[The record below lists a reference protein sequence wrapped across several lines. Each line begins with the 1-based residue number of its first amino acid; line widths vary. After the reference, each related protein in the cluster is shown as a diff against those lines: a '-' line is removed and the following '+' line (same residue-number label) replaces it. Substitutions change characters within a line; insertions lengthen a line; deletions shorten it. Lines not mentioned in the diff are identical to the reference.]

1 MANELDT
8 LWNEVNNVDAAVTED
23 VSLDDLW
30 KSSQTQEIQKQETTP
45 EKKVGF
51 FGSVPE
57 SAYNRG
63 ERNIVGNIFERPSAA
78 IRSALMGKGYAQGA
92 LNPGQVPS
100 FQQTALD
107 AYYKKTPQFP
117 GKTAL
122 GMGVSALGMGAD
134 ILTNPADV
142 LPMVVGA
149 SPTIRTAAKA
159 IGGTE
164 PAQAFSRFLNK
175 ERQVADITKHM
186 PKIMTDNWLVSR
198 AKTVKLAVDE
208 AVSGVRKEFASIF
221 EPHKELSV
229 SSDTLKAIPKTLLDD
244 MGINKET
251 ATVGQL
257 WDARDNLLT
266 QISDATWN
274 KSENLKRL
282 KLKESELVDS
292 VSRLKAAVLN
302 SVPMDTRNA
311 LLKLDPKYTEII
323 NLGKELSSKV
333 YKPSTNTYKTS
344 SLVNVYGN
352 PKSSDA
358 RVAFKQFQKY
368 NDKIG
373 QVTKDI
379 KKYVGR
385 QNIKKIV
392 GIAGATGI
400 IGGGLAYGLRKK
412 ISQPI
417 GNIGE

>member
-1 MANELDT
+1 MPFEYIDEQPNGSKFEYID
-8 LWNEVNNVDAAVTED
+8 EP
-23 VSLDDLW
+23 
-30 KSSQTQEIQKQETTP
+30 TQTTP

-63 ERNIVGNIFERPSAA
+63 ERNIVGNIFERPGAA
-78 IRSALMGKGYAQGA
+78 IRSALMGKGYTAGA
-92 LNPGQVPS
+92 LNPANVPK
-100 FQQTALD
+100 FQDVALN
-107 AYYKKTPQFP
+107 AYYNKLPNFP
-117 GKTAL
+117 GKTML
-122 GMGVSALGMGAD
+122 GNIPSAAGLAAD
-134 ILTNPADV
+134 ILTEPSALIPTV
-142 LPMVVGA
+142 AGM
-149 SPTIRTAAKA
+149 SPTIRGAAKA
-159 IGGTE
+159 IGATD
-164 PAQAFSRFLNK
+164 PAQAFARFLNK
-175 ERQVADITKHM
+175 ERSVADVTKHF
-186 PKIMTDNWLVSR
+186 PKLMTDNWLVNR

-208 AVSGVRKEFASIF
+208 AVTGVRKEFASIF
-221 EPHKELSV
+221 EPHKKLAV
-229 SSDTLKAIPKTLLDD
+229 SSDTLNAIPKTLLDD
-244 MGINKET
+244 MGIKKDT

-274 KSENLKRL
+274 KSETLKRL
-282 KLKESELVDS
+282 KLKESDLMDS
-292 VSRLKAAVLN
+292 VSKLKAAVLN
-302 SVPMDTRNA
+302 SVPKETRNT

-344 SLVNVYGN
+344 SLVNVYSN

-385 QNIKKIV
+385 QTFKKFAAATV
-392 GIAGATGI
+392 GTGLVL
-400 IGGGLAYGLRKK
+400 GGLSLGLRRK
-412 ISQPI
+412 IAEPLE
-417 GNIGE
+417 NLGE